1 MGRFKIVATAAV
13 SGLLGMAV
21 AAALTSYA
29 SWSRVV
35 SDEQS
40 LLKIFSERAM
50 KNVENSLGQGRA
62 AISSLAQWDGEF
74 CSPEHVAFMRRI
86 TINTRAIEE
95 VRFTGNDT
103 QCNSWGDEVGNNKE
117 PDVDGALGDGFE
129 LALRA
134 EPHIQGID
142 PITLVR
148 RGPYSVIINTSR
160 LSDVI
165 LNEQLNLAIFYQNR
179 IVSGLRVQD
188 AVPWADV
195 MSRQRERDDSHI
207 YAVTQR
213 NGWAAVVAE
222 PITALS
228 SSFRQELL
236 RALPT
241 SLIIGLLIAALVG
254 KLFSQ
259 RRSPLSELKSA
270 VQQREFVVHYQPIIA
285 LNSGECVGA
294 EALVRW
300 IRPDGSMVSP
310 DKFIPLA
317 EDSGLILDI
326 TDQVIKGVVDDLEQ
340 VLANNRGLHIAI
352 NLCAEDIKSGRFIA
366 VIETA
371 LHNGLIIHEQIWLE
385 ATERGFIDIDAA
397 VGSLQKAKA
406 LGFHVA
412 IDDFGTG
419 YSSLQHLQSL
429 PIDVLKIDKAFV
441 DTIGTSSAS
450 SSVITHIIAMAK
462 TLNLQIV
469 AEGVETEAQA
479 NYLKAQGVEY
489 AQGWLYSKALPAKDF
504 VNFLG

>member
-1 MGRFKIVATAAV
+1 
-13 SGLLGMAV
+13 
-21 AAALTSYA
+21 
-29 SWSRVV
+29 
-35 SDEQS
+35 
-40 LLKIFSERAM
+40 
-50 KNVENSLGQGRA
+50 
-62 AISSLAQWDGEF
+62 
-74 CSPEHVAFMRRI
+74 MRRI

-142 PITLVR
+142 PITLIR

-241 SLIIGLLIAALVG
+241 SLIIGLLIAALAA

-317 EDSGLILDI
+317 EDSGLILAI

-352 NLCAEDIKSGRFIA
+352 NLCADDIKSGRFIP

-371 LHNGLIIHEQIWLE
+371 LQNGSISHEQIWLE

-419 YSSLQHLQSL
+419 YSSLQHLQRL

-462 TLNLQIV
+462 TLNLEIV